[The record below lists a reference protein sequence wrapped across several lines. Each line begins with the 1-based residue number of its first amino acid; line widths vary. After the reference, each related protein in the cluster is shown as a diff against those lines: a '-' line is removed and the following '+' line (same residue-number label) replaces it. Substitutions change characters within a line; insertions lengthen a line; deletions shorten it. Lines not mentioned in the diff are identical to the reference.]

1 MMLQS
6 DFFARSRLFAAAS
19 SPACVFSGPV
29 YAPVMNNNTTTLSFT
44 KEEPW
49 RIFRIMAEFEDSFEV
64 MSRVGPGVTVFGS
77 ALTPSKHPCYQATVT
92 LAKEL
97 AQHNHAVIT
106 GRAPGI
112 L

>member
-1 MMLQS
+1 MWRIQIRTLP
-6 DFFARSRLFAAAS
+6 AS

-29 YAPVMNNNTTTLSFT
+29 YAPVMNNNNTTLSFT

-49 RIFRIMAEFEDSFEV
+49 RIFRIMAEFVDSFEV

-77 ALTPSKHPCYQATVT
+77 ARTPSKDPCYQATVT

-97 AQHNHAVIT
+97 AQHKLAVI
-106 GRAPGI
+106 
-112 L
+112 